1 MTFCVKIATF
11 IVGGAFFLCWP
22 IASRYPKYRY
32 LVSPFKWVL
41 WDIPTDAEWS
51 FQYLRRHAQTTREDA
66 IHEAIGCNYQSP
78 STDRL
83 SSNSSNLVQ
92 PVPDILVDATEPE
105 PSSDSDGEYLST
117 SSATSVLN
125 GADIKSYRAYSQG
138 VIGRLVIYAGGVRF
152 IRSLKRKELWRRS
165 FLEMAEMRKKE
176 DSVVS
181 KVSTVA
187 PHSLELK
194 FIDSSKL
201 TLDGMKER
209 DSAFNTI
216 IGFSSLQWQSLQP
229 KTGIAC
235 D

>member
-1 MTFCVKIATF
+1 M
-11 IVGGAFFLCWP
+11 G
-22 IASRYPKYRY
+22 YNN
-32 LVSPFKWVL
+32 
-41 WDIPTDAEWS
+41 
-51 FQYLRRHAQTTREDA
+51 Q
-66 IHEAIGCNYQSP
+66 NQSI
-78 STDRL
+78 DRL
-83 SSNSSNLVQ
+83 SSNSSSPVQ
-92 PVPDILVDATEPE
+92 AVPNILVDVTEPE
-105 PSSDSDGEYLST
+105 PSSDSDEEYLST

-125 GADIKSYRAYSQG
+125 GADITSYRAYSQG
-138 VIGRLVIYAGGVRF
+138 VIGRLVIYANGVRF

-176 DSVVS
+176 GSVVS
-181 KVSTVA
+181 KVSRVA

-229 KTGIAC
+229 KTGTAC